1 MERED
6 VQHQGGRP
14 APQGAP
20 DAARAEGVQRL
31 RRARAIFSVAL
42 DYPAEERPSFVRD
55 SAGDDSMLHDLVM
68 NLLVADAE
76 SDEAWE
82 TTQGDPLSAQGAPAP
97 ITAVPP
103 GYTLIRE
110 LGRGG
115 VGVVYLCWEDSSGDR
130 VAVKVIDTRSAGRS
144 ATRRFNRECK
154 LLSTLRHGSLVGLR
168 GRGTLENGCAY
179 LVMDFVDGGDI
190 RRHCR
195 ESRVPAWRRMQLM
208 ADVAD
213 AVAVAHGR
221 NVVHRDLKPA
231 NILVDRSG
239 CAKVIDFGAARVSE
253 GTMQSRHEHTLTGQI
268 VGTLSYLSP
277 EQASGQSRRADHRS
291 DLYQLAVVAYELL
304 ANRMP
309 YDFDG
314 QTSAEK
320 LRTIIAEP
328 AIGIEST
335 GAVPAGHPACAFFVK
350 ALAKDPAD
358 RFQAASEMASGFRD
372 LAHAMRPGR
381 RAITQR

>member
-6 VQHQGGRP
+6 VNHQEDRRAPQGGR
-14 APQGAP
+14 
-20 DAARAEGVQRL
+20 DAARADGVQRL

-42 DYPAEERPSFVRD
+42 DYPAEERPSFVQD
-55 SAGDDSMLHDLVM
+55 SAGDDAMLHDLVM
-68 NLLVADAE
+68 NLLAADAD

-82 TTQGDPLSAQGAPAP
+82 TQQGDALSADAAPSPLA
-97 ITAVPP
+97 TLPP

-115 VGVVYLCWEDSSGDR
+115 VGVVFLCWEDSTGDR

-179 LVMDFVDGGDI
+179 LVMDFVDGCDI

-213 AVAVAHGR
+213 AVAVAHAR

-291 DLYQLAVVAYELL
+291 DLYQLAVVAFELL

-309 YDFDG
+309 FDFDG

-328 AIGIEST
+328 AIAIDST
-335 GAVPAGHPACAFFVK
+335 GAVEAGHPACAFFVK
-350 ALAKDPAD
+350 ALSKEPGD
-358 RFQAASEMASGFRD
+358 RFQSASEMASGFRD
-372 LAHAMRPGR
+372 LANAMRPGR
-381 RAITQR
+381 RVTQR

>member
-1 MERED
+1 VERED
-6 VQHQGGRP
+6 VDHQEDRP
-14 APQGAP
+14 APQGGR
-20 DAARAEGVQRL
+20 DAARADGVQRL

-42 DYPAEERPSFVRD
+42 DYPAEERPAFVQD
-55 SAGDDSMLHDLVM
+55 SAGDDAMLHDLVM
-68 NLLVADAE
+68 NLLAADAD

-82 TTQGDPLSAQGAPAP
+82 TQQGDALSTGAALAPL
-97 ITAVPP
+97 TTLPP

-115 VGVVYLCWEDSSGDR
+115 VGVVFLCWEDSTGDR

-179 LVMDFVDGGDI
+179 LVMDFVDGSDI

-213 AVAVAHGR
+213 AVAVAHAR

-291 DLYQLAVVAYELL
+291 DLYQLAVVAFELL

-309 YDFDG
+309 FDFDG

-328 AIGIEST
+328 AIGIDST
-335 GAVPAGHPACAFFVK
+335 GAVEAGHPACAFFEK

-358 RFQAASEMASGFRD
+358 RFQSSTEMASGFRE
-372 LAHAMRPGR
+372 LANAMRPGR
-381 RAITQR
+381 RAVTQR

>member
-1 MERED
+1 
-6 VQHQGGRP
+6 
-14 APQGAP
+14 
-20 DAARAEGVQRL
+20 VQRL

-42 DYPAEERPSFVRD
+42 DYPAEERPSFVHD
-55 SAGDDSMLHDLVM
+55 SAGDDTMLHDLVM
-68 NLLVADAE
+68 NLLAADAE

-221 NVVHRDLKPA
+221 NVVHRDIKPA

-291 DLYQLAVVAYELL
+291 DLYQLAVVAFELL

-309 YDFDG
+309 FDFDG

>member
-1 MERED
+1 VEREGIHP
-6 VQHQGGRP
+6 QRRES
-14 APQGAP
+14 APQAAP
-20 DAARAEGVQRL
+20 DAARLEGVQRL
-31 RRARAIFSVAL
+31 KRARAIFAVAC
-42 DYPAEERPSFVRD
+42 DYPADERPAFVQD
-55 SAGDDSMLHDLVM
+55 SCGDDVLLRELVT
-68 NLLVADAE
+68 NLLAADAD

-82 TTQGDPLSAQGAPAP
+82 TRHGESLSADGAPAP
-97 ITAVPP
+97 LTTLPP

-115 VGVVYLCWEDSSGDR
+115 VGVVFLCWEDSTGNR

-154 LLSTLRHGSLVGLR
+154 LLSTLRHRSLVGLR
-168 GRGTLENGCAY
+168 SRGTLENGCAY
-179 LVMDFVDGGDI
+179 LVMDFVDGTDI

-208 ADVAD
+208 AEVAD
-213 AVAVAHGR
+213 AVAVAHAR

-291 DLYQLAVVAYELL
+291 DLYQLAVVAFELL

-309 YDFDG
+309 FDFDG

-328 AIGIEST
+328 AIELEST
-335 GAVPAGHPACAFFVK
+335 GAVEPGHPACAVFKK
-350 ALAKDPAD
+350 ALSKDPAD
-358 RFQAASEMASGFRD
+358 RFQSADEMAAAFRS
-372 LAHAMRPGR
+372 LEGAMRPGR
-381 RAITQR
+381 RCRA

>member
-6 VQHQGGRP
+6 VKHQDDRP
-14 APQGAP
+14 APQGAR
-20 DAARAEGVQRL
+20 DAARADGVQRL

-42 DYPAEERPSFVRD
+42 DYPAEERPSFVQD
-55 SAGDDSMLHDLVM
+55 SAGDDAMLRELVM
-68 NLLVADAE
+68 NLLAADAD
-76 SDEAWE
+76 SDDAWE
-82 TTQGDPLSAQGAPAP
+82 TRQGDALSADAAPAP
-97 ITAVPP
+97 LATLPP

-115 VGVVYLCWEDSSGDR
+115 VGVVFLCWEDSTGDR

-154 LLSTLRHGSLVGLR
+154 LLSTLRHASLVGLR

-213 AVAVAHGR
+213 AVAVAHAR

-291 DLYQLAVVAYELL
+291 DLYQLAVVAFELL

-309 YDFDG
+309 FDFDG

-328 AIGIEST
+328 AIGIEAT
-335 GAVPAGHPACAFFVK
+335 GAVEAGHPACAFFAK
-350 ALAKDPAD
+350 ALAKEPAD
-358 RFQAASEMASGFRD
+358 RFQAATEMASGFRE
-372 LAHAMRPGR
+372 LANAMRPGR
-381 RAITQR
+381 RVMQR

>member
-1 MERED
+1 MEREGTQD
-6 VQHQGGRP
+6 QFERRV
-14 APQGAP
+14 PQGSP
-20 DAARAEGVQRL
+20 DASRLEGVQRL
-31 RRARAIFSVAL
+31 KRARAIFAVAC
-42 DYPAEERPSFVRD
+42 DYPVEERHALVQD
-55 SAGDDSMLHDLVM
+55 SCGDDALLCELVM
-68 NLLVADAE
+68 NLLAADAE

-82 TTQGDPLSAQGAPAP
+82 TTQGDAMSVDAAPAP
-97 ITAVPP
+97 LATLPP

-115 VGVVYLCWEDSSGDR
+115 VGVVFLCWEQASGDR

-154 LLSTLRHGSLVGLR
+154 LLSTLRHPSLVGLR

-179 LVMDFVDGGDI
+179 LVMDFVDGADI

-213 AVAVAHGR
+213 AVAVAHAR
-221 NVVHRDLKPA
+221 NVVHRDIKPA
-231 NILVDRSG
+231 NILVDRGG

-253 GTMQSRHEHTLTGQI
+253 GTMQSAHEHTLTGQI

-291 DLYQLAVVAYELL
+291 DLYQLAVVAFELL

-309 YDFDG
+309 FDFEG

-328 AIGIEST
+328 AIAIDAT
-335 GAVPAGHPACAFFVK
+335 GAVGTGHPACAFFAK
-350 ALAKDPAD
+350 ALSKDPAD
-358 RFQAASEMASGFRD
+358 RFESAAAMAAGFRV
-372 LAHAMRPGR
+372 LADAMRPGR
-381 RAITQR
+381 RARA